1 MSADLSSHAPLLA
14 RLRGQAF
21 LPGVH
26 YATQAQSWMV
36 EAADEIEALNGIVAE
51 LLAECE
57 QLRADLEPWTDAT
70 L

>member
-14 RLRGQAF
+14 RLRGEAF

-26 YATQAQSWMV
+26 YATQASSWMA
-36 EAADEIEALNGIVAE
+36 EAADEIEALNRTVAW
-51 LLAECE
+51 LQAECA